1 MFTSLPAYSTYR
13 SRARILGIKK
23 SARRESN
30 PRPSPWQGDVVP
42 LYYSR
47 MCLLRRKC
55 YYICFS
61 PVVKRFLEAVN
72 RAQGRNRTNDIRIFS
87 PPLYQLSYLGNYLGP
102 SAQCRRPGSNRYEYH
117 YSRDFKSRASASSA
131 TPARR
136 GENGRRWIRTTEAF
150 RSRFTVCPLWPLG
163 NPPVLPRRAL
173 KISQHLRK
181 CKCFFHVP
189 EKPPMRPLRDCVF
202 PYFTCQ
208 TGSFRRTL
216 LKASRYLSMLS
227 PS

>member
-47 MCLLRRKC
+47 MCLFEAQMLLYLFFADC
-55 YYICFS
+55 QAVCFQS
-61 PVVKRFLEAVN
+61 GEPCPGSESNQRHKDFQSSALPTELPGLFSRPV
-72 RAQGRNRTNDIRIFS
+72 GI
-87 PPLYQLSYLGNYLGP
+87 
-102 SAQCRRPGSNRYEYH
+102 CRRPGSNRYEYH

-173 KISQHLRK
+173 KISQHLEK
-181 CKCFFHVP
+181 CKQFF
-189 EKPPMRPLRDCVF
+189 
-202 PYFTCQ
+202 
-208 TGSFRRTL
+208 
-216 LKASRYLSMLS
+216 
-227 PS
+227 